1 MKKLTESESRYIEG
15 YAKALQDLQYQITG
29 ENTCVKSYDPMTVKD
44 GGETMMSYAFN
55 MKDGGRS
62 HAVSDYES
70 VEEIL
75 QVLLDEAFV
84 DIARDSDTATHN
96 LKAKEMEM
104 IVEIQKLAL
113 AEVNSCPSP
122 AYPVR

>member
-29 ENTCVKSYDPMTVKD
+29 ANTCAKSYDPMTVKD

-62 HAVSDYES
+62 HLVSDYES

-75 QVLLDEAFV
+75 SVLLNETFV
-84 DIARDSDTATHN
+84 DIANFSDAATHN

-104 IVEIQKLAL
+104 MIEAQKLAL
-113 AEVNSCPSP
+113 AEINS
-122 AYPVR
+122 